1 MPSSTHARSG
11 LRPSRVVVEALLAL
25 LGGAVLAVVTRRP
38 QDLSSAVAGA
48 DARDPVLL
56 SWILAWPAHAL
67 TSADRLWDG
76 NAFAPLDNSLAFSD
90 PLIGYLPLGLVG
102 EGPAAALVRFNLV
115 LLLTTALAFAGT
127 WVLVR
132 QLGLGRTAALVA
144 AVAFAVNP
152 WRVSQLNHLQV
163 LSSGG
168 IPLAL
173 AMLARGHGVHLRR
186 GSGPVRPAWALAG
199 WVTAAWHMSI
209 GPGLGLQLGYLLA
222 ICTVVAAAVAL
233 RTGLRERVWPSRR
246 LLVADAAGLVVF
258 LGVTVA
264 LALPFF
270 QAVEDHPE
278 ARRSIEEV
286 RFYSPPATALV
297 TAPADSW
304 LWGRASAD
312 LREGVLGLN
321 EKALFPGAAVTVL
334 AGVGLMAGRWSRRR
348 TVVLGGSVVVL
359 AVCALGT
366 AGPWGGRFSYLL
378 LYDHLPGWQG
388 VRTPTRLVT
397 TAWLGLALLA
407 AHGVTV
413 LRALVEHH
421 QGRRARQA
429 DRAVGVGLAFA
440 LTAVVL
446 LEGLDTAGLTAV
458 RPPPAGVSLRAL
470 PAPVLVLPSEDNV
483 DQDVMRWSTDGFPK
497 VANGVSGFT
506 PRLQSELRDAAARL
520 PDPLA
525 LARLRSAGVRSLVLL
540 PQLLPGTRYQ
550 AIDIGALDAL
560 PGVTVEVRGDTV
572 VVLLA
577 AAP

>member
-1 MPSSTHARSG
+1 MPSTSTVRT
-11 LRPSRVVVEALLAL
+11 RPRLSRPVVEGLLAL
-25 LGGAVLAVVTRRP
+25 LGGIVLAVLTRRP
-38 QDLSSAVAGA
+38 QDLSTAVAGA

-67 TSADRLWDG
+67 TSSDRLWDG
-76 NAFAPLDNSLAFSD
+76 NIFAPLDNTLAFSD
-90 PLIGYLPLGLVG
+90 PLLGYLPFGLVG
-102 EGPAAALVRFNLV
+102 EGPAAALVRLNLV

-173 AMLARGHGVHLRR
+173 AMLARGHGLHLRR
-186 GSGPVRPAWALAG
+186 GSGPVRPGWAFAG

-209 GPGLGLQLGYLLA
+209 GPGLGMQLGYLLA
-222 ICTVVAAAVAL
+222 ICTAVAAVAAL
-233 RTGLRERVWPSRR
+233 RTGLRERVWPARR
-246 LLVADAAGLVVF
+246 LLVADAAGLLVF
-258 LGVTVA
+258 LGITAA
-264 LALPFF
+264 LAVPFF
-270 QAVEDHPE
+270 QAVEDHPT
-278 ARRSIEEV
+278 ARRTLEEV
-286 RFYSPPATALV
+286 RFYSPPARALV

-304 LWGRASAD
+304 LWGRASED

-334 AGVGLMAGRWSRRR
+334 AGVGLMAGPWSRRR
-348 TVVLGGSVVVL
+348 TVVLAGSVVVL

-366 AGPWGGRFSYLL
+366 AGPWGGRLSYLL
-378 LYDHLPGWQG
+378 LYDYLPGWQG

-413 LRALVEHH
+413 LTALVEDHR
-421 QGRRARQA
+421 GRRARPA
-429 DRAVGVGLAFA
+429 DRSAGLALSFA

-446 LEGLDTAGLTAV
+446 LEGLDTAGLTTV
-458 RPPPAGVSLRAL
+458 RPPLQSVSLRAL
-470 PAPVLVLPSEDNV
+470 PGPVLVLPSEDNV
-483 DQDVMRWSTDGFPK
+483 DQDVMRWSTDGFPR

-506 PRLQSELRDAAARL
+506 PEQQRVLRETAARL
-520 PDPLA
+520 PDPAA
-525 LARLRSAGVRSLVLL
+525 LEGLRSSGIRSLVVL
-540 PQLLPGTRYQ
+540 PALLPGTRYQ
-550 AIDIGALDAL
+550 ALDAFALAAL
-560 PGVTVEVRGDTV
+560 PGVSVDVRGDAV
-572 VVLLA
+572 VVLLGPVA
-577 AAP
+577 